1 MESTQKN
8 MIHKYLL
15 MSFFLSTS
23 SFFLNVLLN
32 LYHFAVLVLVLFVEL
47 SRSTCTCVHTFIHDI
62 HDIHVH
68 TVHECVTKDKPCIQG
83 TI

>member
-47 SRSTCTCVHTFIHDI
+47 SRSTCVHTFIHTYII
-62 HDIHVH
+62 HTYIH